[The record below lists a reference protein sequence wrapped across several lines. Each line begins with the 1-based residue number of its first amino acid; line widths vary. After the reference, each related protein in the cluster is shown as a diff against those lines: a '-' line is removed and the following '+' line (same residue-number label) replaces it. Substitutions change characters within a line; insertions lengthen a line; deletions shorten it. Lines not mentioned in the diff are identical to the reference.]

1 MNQTFPNANSLSSN
15 STFNQESLQEYLTSH
30 SGPYTRAQ
38 GNSVAFLP
46 LHTVT
51 DKVSTMVSDLTKQVA
66 KSFLPAIYS
75 DSSLLKGFTAQR
87 DILAKQFTAGTV
99 AAIEF
104 PFSGAGFVPNAVQ
117 KPLSRGTVYL
127 NASNPTGEPIVL
139 HNAFQNPFDRAAV
152 FAGINF
158 TRGFFNTSAVS
169 TLSPVETAPGA
180 SVTSQEAFFAAMNAA
195 GLLSP
200 TFAHPSGSCPMMP
213 RKAGGCV
220 GADLL
225 VYGTKGLSVV
235 DASIMP
241 LIPANHI
248 QASVYA
254 VAEKAADLIK
264 ARA

>member
-1 MNQTFPNANSLSSN
+1 MNNSFPNANTLGSN
-15 STFNQESLQEYLTSH
+15 ATFNAEALQEYLTNH

-38 GNSVAFLP
+38 GNSVAFIP
-46 LHTVT
+46 LHTIT
-51 DKVSTMVSDLTKQVA
+51 DQISTLVSSLTKQVA
-66 KSFLPAIYS
+66 KTYLPSIYS
-75 DSSLLKGFTAQR
+75 DSALLKGFQAQR
-87 DILAKQFTAGTV
+87 DILAKQFAAGSV

-127 NASNPTGEPIVL
+127 NASNPTGSPVVSHGAL
-139 HNAFQNPFDRAAV
+139 QNPFDRAQLFAAV
-152 FAGINF
+152 QW
-158 TRGFFNTSAVS
+158 TRGFFNSSALAAL
-169 TLSPVETAPGA
+169 TPAETAPGA
-180 SVTSQEAFFAAMNAA
+180 AANTEDAFFTAMAAA

-213 RKAGGCV
+213 KKAGGCV

-225 VYGTKGLSVV
+225 VYGTEKLSVI

-241 LIPANHI
+241 IIPANHL